1 MYVSKSRTTE
11 GNCTEIVSEGEN
23 IDAQAV
29 STDGRET
36 LYMDDEIHM
45 FGKGI
50 IIKKQRR
57 VLNIKNQ
64 YHLFFSFPT

>member
-1 MYVSKSRTTE
+1 MPILDLHT
-11 GNCTEIVSEGEN
+11 VSEGEN

-50 IIKKQRR
+50 IIKNQRR

-64 YHLFFSFPT
+64 YHLFFSFLPEEVFEHV